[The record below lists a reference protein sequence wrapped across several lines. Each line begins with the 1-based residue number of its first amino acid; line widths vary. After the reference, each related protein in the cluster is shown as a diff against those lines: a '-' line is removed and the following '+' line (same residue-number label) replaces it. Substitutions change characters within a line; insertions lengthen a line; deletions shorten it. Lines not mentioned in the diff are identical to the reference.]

1 MRRLWEA
8 HSMNFIE
15 VMLTESLRNRNPQLD
30 LQGTDRRVLEIAH
43 EDLMNFL
50 RVHWQLMGTE
60 SAEYELIE
68 KLYHYHQEEPK
79 ELEEFINA
87 WTGIWIK
94 KWDERVKLL
103 IGPEEESSSWQ
114 KVSRKI
120 CDAEPVW
127 KTLPSRQEVEEVV
140 VESLIRNGEICGTSI
155 LAENLIKMEIG
166 SIEKMNVN
174 QDEDVLNMVN
184 GTLRRARNLSRSKG
198 PLIFVRLDKRF
209 FQLPQ

>member
-1 MRRLWEA
+1 
-8 HSMNFIE
+8 MNFIE

-30 LQGTDRRVLEIAH
+30 LQGADRRVLEIAH

-50 RVHWQLMGTE
+50 RMHWGLIGNE

-79 ELEEFINA
+79 ELEDFVNV
-87 WTGIWIK
+87 WTGLWMN
-94 KWDERVKLL
+94 KWGERVKLL
-103 IGPEEESSSWQ
+103 IGQEDSGAWQ
-114 KVSRKI
+114 KVNKKI

-127 KTLPSRQEVEEVV
+127 KTLPNRREIEDII

-155 LAENLIKMEIG
+155 LAENLIKMELG
-166 SIEKMNVN
+166 SETEKLDVN
-174 QDEDVLNMVN
+174 KDEDVLNLVN
-184 GTLRRARNLSRSKG
+184 GTLRRARGLSRSKG

-209 FQLPQ
+209 FQFSQ

>member
-1 MRRLWEA
+1 
-8 HSMNFIE
+8 MNFIE
-15 VMLTESLRNRNPQLD
+15 VMLIESLRNRNPQLD

-43 EDLMNFL
+43 EDFMNFL
-50 RVHWQLMGTE
+50 RVHWQLMGNE

-68 KLYHYHQEEPK
+68 KLYHYHREEPE
-79 ELEEFINA
+79 ELEEFVNV
-87 WTGIWIK
+87 WSGIWMK

-103 IGPEEESSSWQ
+103 IGQEEESTSWQ
-114 KVSRKI
+114 KVSKKI
-120 CDAEPVW
+120 CDAEPTW
-127 KTLPSRQEVEEVV
+127 KTFPNRRGVEDIV

-166 SIEKMNVN
+166 SLEKINTS
-174 QDEDVLNMVN
+174 QDEDVLNLVN

-209 FQLPQ
+209 FQLSQ

>member
-1 MRRLWEA
+1 
-8 HSMNFIE
+8 MNFIE
-15 VMLTESLRNRNPQLD
+15 VMLIESLRNRNPQLD

-43 EDLMNFL
+43 EDFMNFL
-50 RVHWQLMGTE
+50 RVHWQLMGNE

-68 KLYHYHQEEPK
+68 KLYHYHREEPE
-79 ELEEFINA
+79 ELEEFVNV
-87 WTGIWIK
+87 WSGIWIK

-103 IGPEEESSSWQ
+103 IGQEEESTSWQ
-114 KVSRKI
+114 KVSKKI
-120 CDAEPVW
+120 CDAEPTW
-127 KTLPSRQEVEEVV
+127 KTFPNRRGVEDVV

-166 SIEKMNVN
+166 SLEKINTS
-174 QDEDVLNMVN
+174 QDEDVLNLVN

-209 FQLPQ
+209 FQLSQ

>member
-1 MRRLWEA
+1 
-8 HSMNFIE
+8 MNFIE
-15 VMLTESLRNRNPQLD
+15 VMLIESLRNRNPQLD

-50 RVHWQLMGTE
+50 RVHWQLMGSE
-60 SAEYELIE
+60 SAEYEMIE

-79 ELEEFINA
+79 ELEEFVNA

-103 IGPEEESSSWQ
+103 IGPEEESNSWQ

-127 KTLPSRQEVEEVV
+127 KTLASRREVEEVV

-166 SIEKMNVN
+166 SIEKINVN